1 MGVGAVYDRT
11 FLEAVGCA
19 LTERTYTSPGQG
31 GDVVVHR
38 PAQVVQVVA
47 AFQ

>member
-19 LTERTYTSPGQG
+19 LTERTYT
-31 GDVVVHR
+31 H
-38 PAQVVQVVA
+38 PARA
-47 AFQ
+47 AMWSCTVWPRLSRL